1 MPVTKRLR
9 IFAGPNGS
17 GKSTIVGVVDKLVGC
32 PYFVNADE
40 IYAKLSQK
48 GHLSFDDY
56 LVVLDVETFREQFRR
71 SGFFPKS
78 AHAEELIDGIRKTGD
93 NMLTVPDKAVD
104 SYFAAFVAD
113 FLRDN
118 MLNVVQQFT
127 IETVMSDPRKA
138 DYIRTAKRL
147 GYRIYLY
154 FVSTKDVAINI
165 ARVAQ
170 RVQLGGHDV
179 PQEKIEKR
187 YIRSLENIFEVLM
200 LCDRAY
206 FFDNSAEQRTLLAEY
221 ETGTLM
227 IREPKVPAWFNRYV
241 YEPFRA
247 EAASLPR
254 KDITGR

>member
-154 FVSTKDVAINI
+154 FVSRMWRSISPASRSAYSSADTMS
-165 ARVAQ
+165 R
-170 RVQLGGHDV
+170 R
-179 PQEKIEKR
+179 KR
-187 YIRSLENIFEVLM
+187 SKNDIYVLWRISSR
-200 LCDRAY
+200 C
-206 FFDNSAEQRTLLAEY
+206 
-221 ETGTLM
+221 
-227 IREPKVPAWFNRYV
+227 
-241 YEPFRA
+241 
-247 EAASLPR
+247 
-254 KDITGR
+254 

>member
-93 NMLTVPDKAVD
+93 KMLTVPDKAVD
-104 SYFAAFVAD
+104 S
-113 FLRDN
+113 
-118 MLNVVQQFT
+118 
-127 IETVMSDPRKA
+127 
-138 DYIRTAKRL
+138 
-147 GYRIYLY
+147 
-154 FVSTKDVAINI
+154 
-165 ARVAQ
+165 
-170 RVQLGGHDV
+170 
-179 PQEKIEKR
+179 
-187 YIRSLENIFEVLM
+187 
-200 LCDRAY
+200 
-206 FFDNSAEQRTLLAEY
+206 
-221 ETGTLM
+221 
-227 IREPKVPAWFNRYV
+227 
-241 YEPFRA
+241 
-247 EAASLPR
+247 
-254 KDITGR
+254 